1 MKNPKLHYFYDHHNC
16 TPSLSHLFVILY
28 FLIQHDRNEWIA
40 TSTFLT
46 SFLLFGLCYDGSF
59 YYFFFLQ
66 ILYFPIY
73 HARNQLIAIS
83 PCLSFLTFA
92 FCYYHSFYYLFF
104 CRVIFI
110 RRQAFGVGLW
120 RRLRIMRNMEVLLDV
135 TKWHVTKPW
144 HHKREH
150 WQNP

>member
-1 MKNPKLHYFYDHHNC
+1 MFYIC
-16 TPSLSHLFVILY
+16 CFFSSYTIQSRILS
-28 FLIQHDRNEWIA
+28 A
-40 TSTFLT
+40 K
-46 SFLLFGLCYDGSF
+46 FLLSSYGWFGLCYDGSF

-120 RRLRIMRNMEVLLDV
+120 RRLRITRNMEVLLDV
-135 TKWHVTKPW
+135 TKWKHKPKKKAMKKPKMKQKW
-144 HHKREH
+144 LYLF
-150 WQNP
+150 